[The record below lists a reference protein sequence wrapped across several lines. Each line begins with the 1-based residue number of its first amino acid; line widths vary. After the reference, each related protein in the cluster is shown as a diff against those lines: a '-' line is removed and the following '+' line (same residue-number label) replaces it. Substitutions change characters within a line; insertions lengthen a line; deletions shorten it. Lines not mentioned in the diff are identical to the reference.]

1 MKYQTNFIEKQA
13 AKISELENTKKSLLD
28 SMKGEIL
35 KQKHSIQQ
43 VKSQLTELEKKTTMN
58 NPMVLNKSKEEP

>member
-13 AKISELENTKKSLLD
+13 AKISELENTKRSLLD